1 MIKKSSILFLALLT
15 LVVFPVIGYFIIYFF
30 SDLRYQNLLLM
41 PQPIWQQAGI
51 GIIYGCITAY
61 LAILILKFP
70 FFQVEIEK
78 YQNMIKGMNLNF
90 FDIIFISICAGIGE
104 ELLFRVSIQPLF
116 GIIITSILFVAL
128 HGYLNP
134 FNWRVSIYGIYLSF
148 VIVGIAYLYEFSG
161 VVAIILAHTVIDIIL
176 LRFLNK

>member
-1 MIKKSSILFLALLT
+1 
-15 LVVFPVIGYFIIYFF
+15 
-30 SDLRYQNLLLM
+30 M
-41 PQPIWQQAGI
+41 PQPIWLQAGI

-61 LAILILKFP
+61 LAIFILRFP